1 MSGGESLRRMPAS
14 GTGLQRTVKIQ
25 GKESIQ
31 SLKTHRWHGKPVPAG
46 GSGTG
51 RGSAGRGRHGTDH
64 RDGRPVEIPQQSA
77 VPDRPRKRRKT
88 DGGILCRTDPLP
100 DPGTGAGLPAWMCGK

>member
-1 MSGGESLRRMPAS
+1 MPAS

-100 DPGTGAGLPAWMCGK
+100 GPGTGAGLPAWMCGK